1 MLTCHSA
8 VNSVRWQPGERLHH
22 LFETRCDEFDAL
34 GDSDHLAV
42 ISKDATLTFRD
53 LDNRANQLAR
63 YLLSNGLGPGDR
75 IGLMFDKSAAS
86 YTALLAVQKIHAA
99 YVPLDEGFPSERI
112 AFILEDAGVDA
123 VLSLERYAGC
133 FSGIDVPAFFLDFAA
148 PQIEACDTARLNPDE
163 LSGRGDEIAYLIYT
177 SGTTGKPKG
186 VVIEQASICNFVRVA
201 AETYGYRPD
210 DRVYQGM
217 TIAFDFSVEELWV
230 PLLAGAALVPT
241 KPGVSL
247 VGEELADF
255 LRRRQVT
262 AMCCVP
268 TLLATVEEEL
278 PDLRLLLVSGEA
290 CPEGLIS
297 RWHRDGRTILNAYGP
312 TEATVTCT
320 ITELL
325 PGKPVTIGGPL
336 PSYSIAILD
345 PEEDKE
351 LADGE
356 LGEIAVA
363 GVGLAAG
370 YLNRPNLTA
379 RKFVPDCLN
388 GPDNPS
394 RRLYRTGDLGR
405 INEDGEIE
413 FHGRIDTQVKIRGYR
428 IELTEIESVLLEFPE
443 ISQAVVDTWEAE
455 PGTRELVAYYAL
467 NNELEALDKE
477 AVARK
482 LKAQLPPYMIPSYLE
497 ELQNIPMTVNNK
509 ADRKKL
515 PPPAGPRFTISSEN
529 TVAPRDDVEELL
541 AEQLRPILNA
551 GKISIDD
558 HFFDDLG
565 AHSLLM
571 ARYCAALR
579 KCAGLPSI
587 SMRDIYLNPTIR
599 KLRERAKAAA
609 PAPQVRM
616 PPQTPKPEHIASD
629 RAYLLCGAAQFAWM
643 IAYGLFGFWLF
654 VKTVEFALSGSP
666 SAVTAG
672 TRMTLVG
679 FGLLVVFS
687 LVPIAA
693 KWALI
698 GRWKPSRI
706 PIWSAGYFRF
716 WLVKGLIRSAP
727 PALLAGTPVYNVYL
741 RALGAKVGR
750 GTVIHS
756 GTPVCT
762 DLISIGENTILRRE
776 AVALGYQAE
785 AGFIEIG
792 PVTIGDN
799 VFIGEACILEIGS
812 SMEDGTQLG
821 HASNLERDQVALSG
835 RRYHGTPAV
844 ETEDNY
850 CRIEPRHCSELR
862 RWSYTLGWMVFG
874 FLMLWLVSSALG
886 TVILGGYV
894 DEFAAI
900 TDLREMAILAVQV
913 TLILYLVAFPAG
925 LLFIGIMPR
934 IAHKFVE
941 PGRVYTLYGFHFF
954 MHGLVAGWS
963 NSRFYNLIFGD
974 SSAIV
979 YYLQYVGYNL
989 NKVIQTGS
997 NFGVNQRHTN
1007 PFLCDIGTGTMV
1019 SDGLSMIN
1027 TEYSASSFRVL
1038 PVKIG
1043 ARNYLGNNIHYPA
1056 GGRTG
1061 ENCLI
1066 GTKAMIPVDGPIR
1079 ENTGILGS
1087 PPFEI
1092 PRAVQRDTAMASKLE
1107 AAARAGRLKEK
1118 NIHNL
1123 NTALIY
1129 QAALLV
1135 LICIMLF
1142 AVQIAWQGYL
1152 AIGFPA
1158 WAALAI
1164 FMSFF
1169 TIGYFVF
1176 CERASLSFGRLKP
1189 RQAIV
1194 LDDYFWSHE
1203 RHWKMTDH
1211 PVINLF
1217 AGTPMRGVIGRLLG
1231 MRIGRKMFDDG
1242 AQFVERT
1249 LISIGDNATFNYR
1262 ATLQCHSLE
1271 EGVFKSDYISVGSGA
1286 TVGVGGFVHYGA
1298 SVGEKAV
1305 LGANAFL
1312 MKGEEVGAG
1321 DAWYGN
1327 PACAPPHAASES
1339 MRHLGQPAAEMR
1351 INACQQPICA
1361 E

>member
-22 LFETRCDEFDAL
+22 LFERRCDEFEAA

-42 ISKDATLTFRD
+42 ISRDATLTFRD
-53 LDNRANQLAR
+53 LDNHANQLAR
-63 YLLSNGLGPGDR
+63 YLLSNGLGPGNR

-99 YVPLDEGFPSERI
+99 YVPLDEGFPRERI

-133 FSGIDVPAFFLDFAA
+133 FSGIDLPAHFLDFAA
-148 PQIEACDTARLNPDE
+148 PQIEACSTARLSPAE
-163 LSGRGDEIAYLIYT
+163 LTGKGDEVAYLIYT

-241 KPGVSL
+241 KQGVSL

-268 TLLATVEEEL
+268 TLLATLEEEL

-290 CPEGLIS
+290 CPQGLIS

-320 ITELL
+320 ITELH
-325 PGKPVTIGGPL
+325 PDKPVTIGGPL

-345 PEEDKE
+345 PDEDTE

-388 GPDNPS
+388 GPNNPS

-405 INEDGEIE
+405 INADGEIE
-413 FHGRIDTQVKIRGYR
+413 FHGRIDTQVKLRGYR
-428 IELTEIESVLLEFPE
+428 IELTEIESVLLELPE
-443 ISQAVVDTWEAE
+443 ISQAVVDTWETE

-467 NNELEALDKE
+467 NQGVAALDRE
-477 AVARK
+477 TVARK
-482 LKAQLPPYMIPSYLE
+482 LKERLPAYMIPSYLE
-497 ELQNIPMTVNNK
+497 ELKHIPMTVNNK
-509 ADRKKL
+509 ADRKQL
-515 PPPAGPRFTISSEN
+515 PAPAGPRFIVSSKN
-529 TVAPRDDVEELL
+529 AVALQGEVEELL
-541 AEQLRPILNA
+541 AGQLYPILNVEQ
-551 GKISIDD
+551 ISADD

-571 ARYCAALR
+571 ARYCAVLR
-579 KCAGLPSI
+579 KCPELPSI

-599 KLRERAKAAA
+599 KLGDFAKAAA
-609 PAPQVRM
+609 PAPQVRK
-616 PPQTPKPEHIASD
+616 PPQAPKPAHIASD
-629 RAYLLCGAAQFAWM
+629 RAYLLCGAAQAAWM
-643 IAYGLFGFWLF
+643 MAYGLAGLWLI
-654 VKTVEFALSGSP
+654 VKSIEWALSGSP
-666 SAVTAG
+666 TAIEAG
-672 TRMTLVG
+672 GRMMLAG
-679 FGLLVVFS
+679 FGLFVLFS
-687 LVPIAA
+687 LIPIAA
-693 KWALI
+693 KWTLI
-698 GRWKPSRI
+698 GRWKSGRF
-706 PIWSAGYFRF
+706 PIWSMAYFRF
-716 WLVKGLIRSAP
+716 WLVKGLVRSAP

-741 RALGAKVGR
+741 RALGARIGR

-756 GTPVCT
+756 ATPVCT
-762 DLISIGENTILRRE
+762 DLLSIGSNTILRRE
-776 AVALGYQAE
+776 TVALGYQAE
-785 AGFIEIG
+785 AGFIETG
-792 PVTIGDN
+792 PVTIGDD
-799 VFIGEACILEIGS
+799 VFIGEASILEIGS

-821 HASNLERDQVALSG
+821 HASSLERDQVALSG
-835 RRYHGTPAV
+835 KRYHGTPAV
-844 ETEDNY
+844 ETKDDY
-850 CRIEPRHCSELR
+850 CRIEPRRCSELR
-862 RWSYTLGWMVFG
+862 RWAYTLGGLAFG
-874 FLMLWLVSSALG
+874 FLMLGLMSSVLG
-886 TVILGGYV
+886 AVILGGYV
-894 DEFAAI
+894 NEIAAI

-913 TLILYLVAFPAG
+913 TLVLYLVAFPAG

-941 PGRVYTLYGFHFF
+941 PGRVYTLYGFHYF
-954 MHGLVAGWS
+954 MHGLVARWS

-979 YYLQYVGYNL
+979 YYLQYVGFSL

-1043 ARNYLGNNIHYPA
+1043 AQNYLGNNIHYPA

-1066 GTKAMIPVDGPIR
+1066 GTKTMIPVDGPVL
-1079 ENTGILGS
+1079 ENTGLLGS

-1092 PRAVQRDTAMASKLE
+1092 PRAVQRDTEMASKLE
-1107 AAARAGRLKEK
+1107 AAARAGRLREK

-1129 QAALLV
+1129 QAAMLV
-1135 LICIMLF
+1135 LVCIMLF
-1142 AVQIAWQGYL
+1142 SAQIAWQSYL
-1152 AIGFPA
+1152 VVGFPA
-1158 WAALAI
+1158 LAVVAI
-1164 FMSFF
+1164 GMSFF

-1217 AGTPMRGVIGRLLG
+1217 AGTPMRGIIGRLLG

-1271 EGVFKSDYISVGSGA
+1271 EGVFKSDRISVGSGA
-1286 TVGVGGFVHYGA
+1286 TVSVGGFVHYGA
-1298 SVGEKAV
+1298 SVGDKAV

-1312 MKGEEVGAG
+1312 MKGEEVCAG
-1321 DAWYGN
+1321 DVWCGN
-1327 PACAPPHAASES
+1327 PACPPPHTEAES
-1339 MRHLGQPAAEMR
+1339 ALNFGHRDAEVR
-1351 INACQQPICA
+1351 VNACQQPLCA

>member
-1 MLTCHSA
+1 M
-8 VNSVRWQPGERLHH
+8 
-22 LFETRCDEFDAL
+22 FESRCDEFDTA
-34 GDSDHLAV
+34 GDSNHLAV

-63 YLLSNGLGPGDR
+63 YLISNGLGPGDR

-99 YVPLDEGFPSERI
+99 YVPLDEGFPRERI

-133 FSGIDVPAFFLDFAA
+133 FSGIDVPKFFLDFAA
-148 PQIEACDTARLNPDE
+148 PQIETFDTARPSPAE
-163 LSGRGDEIAYLIYT
+163 LRGEGDEVAYLIYT

-186 VVIEQASICNFVRVA
+186 VVIEQSSICNFVRVA
-201 AETYGYRPD
+201 AETYGYTPK

-241 KPGVSL
+241 KQGISL

-268 TLLATVEEEL
+268 TLLATIEEEL

-290 CPEGLIS
+290 CPQGLIS

-320 ITELL
+320 ITQLH
-325 PGKPVTIGGPL
+325 PDKPVTIGGPL

-345 PEEDKE
+345 PEEDIE

-388 GPDNPS
+388 GPNNPS

-405 INEDGEIE
+405 INELGEIE

-428 IELTEIESVLLEFPE
+428 IELTEIESVLLEVPE

-467 NNELEALDKE
+467 NHGVAELDKE
-477 AVARK
+477 TVASK
-482 LKAQLPPYMIPSYLE
+482 LKARLPAYMIPSYLE
-497 ELQNIPMTVNNK
+497 ELEHIPLTVNNK
-509 ADRKKL
+509 ADRKRL
-515 PPPAGPRFTISSEN
+515 PPPSGQRFIISRK
-529 TVAPRDDVEELL
+529 TGTAPRSEVERLL
-541 AEQLRPILNA
+541 ADKLSPILNT
-551 GKISIDD
+551 GNISIDD

-579 KCAGLPSI
+579 KCPGLPSV

-599 KLRERAKAAA
+599 ALGKHAGAAV
-609 PAPQVRM
+609 PGHQMRNPPQV
-616 PPQTPKPEHIASD
+616 PKPAHIASD
-629 RAYLLCGAAQFAWM
+629 REYVLCGAAQFTWM
-643 IAYGLFGFWLF
+643 TAYGLFGFWLF
-654 VKTVEFALSGSP
+654 VKSVEWALSGNP
-666 SAVTAG
+666 SVIVAG
-672 TRMTLVG
+672 SRMTIAG
-679 FGLLVVFS
+679 FGFLVLFS
-687 LVPIAA
+687 VVPIAA
-693 KWALI
+693 KWLLV
-698 GRWKPSRI
+698 GRWKPERF
-706 PIWSAGYFRF
+706 PVWSMAYFRF
-716 WLVKGLIRSAP
+716 WLVKALIRSAP
-727 PALLAGTPVYNVYL
+727 PAFLAGTPVYNVYL
-741 RALGAKVGR
+741 RALGAKIGR
-750 GTVIHS
+750 GTVMHS
-756 GTPVCT
+756 ASPVCT
-762 DLISIGENTILRRE
+762 DLLTIGNNTILRRE

-785 AGFIEIG
+785 AGFIETG
-792 PVTIGDN
+792 PVTVGDN
-799 VFIGEACILEIGS
+799 VFIGEACILEIGAK
-812 SMEDGTQLG
+812 MENGTQLG
-821 HASNLERDQVALSG
+821 HASSLEKGQVAREG
-835 RRYHGTPAV
+835 KRYHGTPAV
-844 ETEDNY
+844 ETEADY
-850 CRIEPRHCSELR
+850 CRVPPRHCSELR
-862 RWSYTLGWMVFG
+862 RWAYTLGWLTYG
-874 FLMLWLVSSALG
+874 FLMLWLISSALG
-886 TVILGGYV
+886 AAILGGYV

-913 TLILYLVAFPAG
+913 TLVLYFVAFPAG

-934 IAHKFVE
+934 LAHKFVE
-941 PGRVYTLYGFHFF
+941 PGRVYTLFGFHFF

-979 YYLQYVGYNL
+979 YYLRYVGYNL
-989 NKVIQTGS
+989 NKVVQTGS
-997 NFGVNQRHTN
+997 NFGVTQRHTN

-1043 ARNYLGNNIHYPA
+1043 AQNYLGNNIHYPA

-1066 GTKAMIPVDGPIR
+1066 GTKTMIPVDGPVL
-1079 ENTGILGS
+1079 ENTGLLGS

-1092 PRAVQRDTAMASKLE
+1092 PRAVHRDTAMAGKLE
-1107 AAARAGRLKEK
+1107 EAARAGRLKEK
-1118 NIHNL
+1118 NVHNL

-1129 QAALLV
+1129 QAALLAFV
-1135 LICIMLF
+1135 CVVLF
-1142 AVQIAWQGYL
+1142 ALQVAWQGYL
-1152 AIGFPA
+1152 AIGFFA
-1158 WAALAI
+1158 WALLAG
-1164 FMSFF
+1164 FLTLF

-1176 CERASLSFGRLKP
+1176 CERASLGFGRLKP

-1211 PVINLF
+1211 PIINLF
-1217 AGTPMRGVIGRLLG
+1217 AGTPMRGFIGRLLG
-1231 MRIGRKMFDDG
+1231 MRVGRKLFDDG
-1242 AQFVERT
+1242 GQFVERT
-1249 LISIGDNATFNYR
+1249 LIEIGDNVTVNFG

-1271 EGVFKSDYISVGSGA
+1271 EGVFKSDHIALGSGA
-1286 TVGVGGFVHYGA
+1286 TIGVGGFVHYGA
-1298 SVGEKAV
+1298 RLGEKAV

-1312 MKGEEVGAG
+1312 MKGEQVAAG
-1321 DAWYGN
+1321 DIWCGN
-1327 PACAPPHAASES
+1327 PASPPARDIRCRQSELT
-1339 MRHLGQPAAEMR
+1339 M
-1351 INACQQPICA
+1351 
-1361 E
+1361 